1 MSWERFCYGKTFYV
15 FRICFK
21 INLFTGILS
30 FDRTIMLKLNTNLI
44 IFQEYFKIL
53 NKSIYKYIKF
63 C

>member
-1 MSWERFCYGKTFYV
+1 
-15 FRICFK
+15 
-21 INLFTGILS
+21 
-30 FDRTIMLKLNTNLI
+30 MLKLNTNLI